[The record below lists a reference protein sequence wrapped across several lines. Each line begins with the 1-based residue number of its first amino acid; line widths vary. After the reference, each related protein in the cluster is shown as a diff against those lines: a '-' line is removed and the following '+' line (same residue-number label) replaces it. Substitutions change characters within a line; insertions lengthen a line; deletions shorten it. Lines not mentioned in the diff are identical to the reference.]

1 MYSVDKHAT
10 MLHVKSRVSSKFLLG
25 LTELRFDS
33 NIYFRLTMSAITL
46 FPELCLH
53 GLKNRAVV

>member
-10 MLHVKSRVSSKFLLG
+10 MLHVKSRVKFLLG
-25 LTELRFDS
+25 FTELRFDS